1 MITTLCNIV
10 YFYTR
15 TILWQVA
22 LGQVSIGY
30 GRMVAIHNS
39 RIGSLDVLSVDT
51 FISQVGA
58 HAYGFF
64 LALAME
70 EACMMALVQC

>member
-1 MITTLCNIV
+1 MIRAMIATLCNIV
-10 YFYTR
+10 YFYIG
-15 TILWQVA
+15 TILWQVVI
-22 LGQVSIGY
+22 GQVSMGY
-30 GRMVAIHNS
+30 GWMIAIHNS
-39 RIGSLDVLSVDT
+39 RIGSFDVLSIGT

-70 EACMMALVQC
+70 EACMM